1 MKTTNLLF
9 AFLFSFTL
17 AAQDTLFVQGFNYN
31 STTRD
36 SVIIFPIDDHNQYEK
51 ILMFYSMRCKDGLVS
66 TGSDRNR
73 GCGEWDYSCN
83 TSIIDSSRIDSLITA
98 HPSHVIPGFGG
109 NSFEYTTQPVYIY
122 YLRDLH
128 QTNINTVNSESSAT
142 LGSEEIATVSLFDQQ
157 AVNKAYFLIH
167 EEELSGYNES
177 KLSALSFD
185 LTGELEDVDF
195 LGIRLASTT
204 QEEIVLSQLP
214 LEDLEEVFHNHVNK
228 EDLDQPLYFYK
239 DFDLNPGENVLVE
252 LTYTSHARSQSIT
265 ASASSYAENRFAYH
279 EGNDGYIDFNNSTAE
294 IPTEGMDRIQN
305 EITFAFW
312 ANGNEDVLPR
322 NTSMVYAE
330 DDANRRQL
338 NIHLPWSNGIVY
350 FDCGNNGSGYDRVQK
365 QAEAEDFR
373 GKWTHWA
380 FTKNA
385 VTGSMK
391 VYLNGELWLGDSGKF
406 HPIDMTSFLLGSG
419 PNGNNAY
426 PGLLDDVVLYD
437 RALSADE
444 IRQLMHER
452 PNPNQSSYANLIR
465 FFDFNEED
473 DLMIND
479 QSPYQA
485 HGTFERSVRR
495 RTFRG
500 SDIFKDFTYSTIR
513 PNLSV
518 LGGSYDRNTTI
529 ETITDSI
536 KTFPFEVIPYSVEGS
551 DLVQG
556 TSLFYWQAGDTYVY
570 DQNGDIYEFL
580 EIEDEGR
587 INISDIFYF
596 RKRPAK
602 FELLSFVTPYGIGL
616 DFGMEGRTWVFDVT
630 DFGPILKGNKRLL
643 MDRGGQWQE
652 DMDIQ
657 FAFIEGTPT
666 RPVLDIHQVWPVE
679 SNGYTSI
686 LDNRRLEP
694 RELPLEDNVK
704 EIKLRIATT
713 GHGQEGEFIPRTHW
727 VNIDTERA
735 YEWSNWKEC
744 AFNPVYPQGGTWV
757 YDRAGWCPGE
767 ATFLHEYDFM
777 HEVDGQDKFSID
789 YGLNTASG
797 NSNYIVNVQVAK
809 YGEAN
814 FNRDAEIMR
823 IMAPTDY
830 IEDLRLNPTC
840 TNPRVL
846 IKNNGTSTIN
856 TVRFAYGVEGETRQF
871 YTWSGSLDYLSKTE
885 VEFPQLPNAQWA
897 RGNRFYV
904 EITHVNG
911 QEDEYAA
918 NNRVTSKYETVPH
931 INGDIVISVLTNNA
945 ANETRWQLLDEAG
958 NEVISYTGN
967 LSPNT
972 RYTDT
977 LSNLNGCYTLKVTDS
992 GEDGLSW
999 WANNDGN
1006 GFLRIRG
1013 GSSSWIRLQTDF
1025 GGEITY
1031 SFTTG
1036 QVVDIEE
1043 KTIDEAQINIF
1054 PNPSQGRFVIET
1066 EGLSDL
1072 YLSVYNQLGQVVK
1085 SSSRYEVNSAY
1096 DEIELDLTNEMNGVY
1111 YVLIDSAE
1119 GRSTRKII
1127 KQ

>member
-1 MKTTNLLF
+1 MKTTNLILG
-9 AFLFSFTL
+9 FLFSISL
-17 AAQDTLFVQGFNYN
+17 AAQDTLMVQGFNYN

-36 SVIIFPIDDHNQYEK
+36 SVINFPIDDHNKYEK
-51 ILMFYSMRCKDGLVS
+51 ILMYYSMRCKDGRVS

-98 HPSHVIPGFGG
+98 HPSHIIPGFGG
-109 NSFEYTTQPVYIY
+109 TSFQYTTIPVYVY
-122 YLRDLH
+122 YLRDLN
-128 QTNINTVNSESSAT
+128 QTSINSINSESTIA
-142 LGSEEIATVSLFDQQ
+142 LGSEQTDNSSLFSQQ
-157 AVNKAYFLIH
+157 AANKAYFLIH
-167 EEELSGYNES
+167 EDELASFGEN

-185 LTGELEDVDF
+185 FSGDLEDVNF

-204 QEEIVLSQLP
+204 QSEINLSQLP
-214 LEDLEEVFHNHVNK
+214 INDLEEVFHNHVSK
-228 EDLDQPLYFYK
+228 DELSQPLYFYK

-252 LTYTSHARSQSIT
+252 LTYTSPDRSKELT
-265 ASASSYAENRFAYH
+265 TPSSTYMENRFAYH
-279 EGNDGYIDFNNSTAE
+279 EGNDGYIDFNNSTAQ
-294 IPTEGMDRIQN
+294 IGTEGMDRIQN

-338 NIHLPWSNGIVY
+338 NIHLPWGNGIVY
-350 FDCGNNGSGYDRVQK
+350 FDCGNNGSSYDRIQK
-365 QAEAEDFR
+365 EADPEDFS
-373 GKWTHWA
+373 GKWTHWT

-385 VTGSMK
+385 VSGSMK
-391 VYLNGELWLGDSGKF
+391 IYLDGELWAGGSSNF
-406 HPIDMTSFLLGSG
+406 NPINMSSFILGSG

-426 PGLLDDVVLYD
+426 PGLLDDIVLFD
-437 RALSADE
+437 RELDASE

-452 PNPNQSSYANLIR
+452 PNPNNTYYDNLIR
-465 FFDFNEED
+465 FYDFNEED
-473 DLMIND
+473 DLVIKD
-479 QSPYQA
+479 HSPFQVD
-485 HGTFERSVRR
+485 GTFERSTRR
-495 RTFRG
+495 RIFRG
-500 SDIFKDFTYSTIR
+500 SDIFKDFTYSTSR
-513 PNLSV
+513 PNLN
-518 LGGSYDRNTTI
+518 LFGGSYDRNTEVT
-529 ETITDSI
+529 TITDSVL
-536 KTFPFEVIPYSVEGS
+536 TFPFEIIPYSIEGS
-551 DLVQG
+551 DLVEG
-556 TSLFYWQAGDTYVY
+556 SSIFYWQAGDTYVF
-570 DQNGDIYEFL
+570 DQNGDIYEYL
-580 EIEDEGR
+580 EVEDEGR
-587 INISDIFYF
+587 ININDIFYF

-616 DFGMEGRTWVFDVT
+616 DFGMEGKTWIFDVT
-630 DFGPILKGNKRLL
+630 DFGPILKGDKRLL

-652 DMDIQ
+652 DMDIK

-694 RELPLEDNVK
+694 RTLPLEDNVK
-704 EIKLRIATT
+704 EAKLRIAST

-727 VNIDTERA
+727 INIDNERA
-735 YEWSNWKEC
+735 YEWSLWQEC

-767 ATFLHEYDFM
+767 ATEIYEYEIM
-777 HEVDGQDKFSID
+777 NEIAGQNEFIVD

-814 FNRDAEIMR
+814 FSRDAELMR

-830 IEDLRLNPTC
+830 IEDFRINPTC

-846 IKNNGTSTIN
+846 IKNNGTSVIN

-871 YTWSGSLDYLSKTE
+871 YTWSGSLNYLAKTE
-885 VEFPQLPNAQWA
+885 IEFPQLPNAQWA
-897 RGNRFYV
+897 KGNKFYA
-904 EITHVNG
+904 EITHING
-911 QEDEYAA
+911 QEDEYEA
-918 NNRVTSKYETVPH
+918 NNRVSSKYETVPH
-931 INGDIVISVLTNNA
+931 INGDIIISVLTNNA
-945 ANETRWQLLDEAG
+945 ANETRWRLLDEAG
-958 NEVISYTGN
+958 NEVISYTSN
-967 LSPNT
+967 LSANT

-977 LSNLNGCYTLKVTDS
+977 LTNLNGCYTLKVTDT
-992 GEDGLSW
+992 GQDGLSW

-1013 GSSSWIRLQTDF
+1013 GSSSWTRLQADF

-1036 QVVDIEE
+1036 QVVDVEE
-1043 KTIDEAQINIF
+1043 KILDDAQINIF

-1066 EGLSDL
+1066 EGLSNL
-1072 YLSVYNQLGQVVK
+1072 YLTVYNQLGQVVR
-1085 SSSRYEVNSAY
+1085 SSTKFEVNTTY
-1096 DEIELDLTNEMNGVY
+1096 DEVELDLSNEMSGIY
-1111 YVLIDSAE
+1111 YVLIDSDQ